1 MFQQL
6 TIVQEILHAIEDET
20 YPRSLG
26 LRRAVRIPFLT
37 TLANAIN
44 RPILY
49 ITGNGQQALTVLD
62 EYNFWLEKHPALAFP
77 EPNPLFYEQAS
88 WSASTRQERIQVL
101 TKLAVMQIPGERRNS
116 DFPVIVTPIRSVMTK
131 TLPRREFIKN
141 CRTIKT
147 DQVFQLDQLMSTWLQ
162 IGYQPAVVVLEPG
175 QFSRRGGILDIW
187 PPSEAAPIRLDF
199 FGDTLDTIRR
209 FDPASQRTIE
219 TLQKFT
225 YSPARE
231 YFLPNTALHAEEV
244 EKINE
249 FHIPFLHSIPS
260 SLLDY
265 LPSQALIIF
274 EDFDH
279 ARLVAQEVEDQAVQQ
294 RKTSIDEELLA
305 NDFPVP
311 YFSWSE
317 IEDELGRHQWMDFG
331 HEFLPEGKTAF
342 GETFTSGPRYF
353 GQLKHFMEEVFFQLE
368 NRDQILIISRQAT
381 RLKEIWQDYEKHTSY
396 EPQFIEGTISE
407 GWVSQF
413 TDGTYLRVISDSE
426 IFGWDRPKPR
436 KKFNENVHAPE
447 AKYIDFQPGDMVVH
461 VDYGIGKYE
470 GLVSRTLDGSERE
483 YLCVG
488 YAEGDQ
494 LFVPVYQ
501 ADRLTRYIGASHS
514 LPAPTRLGTADWQTA
529 KQKVRE
535 SVVEIAQELL
545 DLYAKRQLAEGI
557 RYEKDTA
564 WQQEMEAS
572 FPYIE
577 TEDQIKAINEIKQD
591 MESLRPMD
599 RLLCGDVGYGKTE
612 VALRAAF
619 KAVMD
624 SYQVAIL
631 VPTTVLAQQHY
642 QTFKQR
648 LAAYPVQVEM
658 LSRFRSPA
666 EQRVIINKMASG
678 EIDIV
683 IGTHRL
689 VSADIEFK
697 KLGLVII
704 DEEQRFGVTHKEHLK
719 KYRNDVDVLTLT
731 ATPIP
736 RTLYMALTGVRD
748 ISTIATPPEER
759 LPITTHVGP
768 YTPKLVRQALLRE
781 IERGGQ
787 VYFVHNRV
795 QSIYAMKSHLQQ
807 LVPEAKIGIGH
818 GQMQEDE
825 LSSVMDQFRNG
836 EIDVLLC
843 TSIIESGLDIPN
855 ANTLIVDRADT
866 FGLAQ
871 LYQLRGRVGRGAQ
884 RAYAYFFRHRRRPP
898 TPDGLERLDTIA
910 ENNQLGSG
918 YSIAMRDLEMRG
930 AGELLGTRQH
940 GAIQSV
946 GFHLY
951 TQLLGQAV
959 DILKTSADLPSMQRL
974 GQPFSVT
981 LQPPASVD
989 LPLTIGIPSS
999 YVPDQNMRLRLY
1011 RRISNMQQQT
1021 EIDQLADEFLDR
1033 FGPLPEDVANLLYQ
1047 VRIKVLAQQAG
1058 VSSVSM
1064 EGAQILCQYPQLPE
1078 GIRSRNLTPVG
1089 MGERIGKNAYW
1100 LGITLDGESWR
1111 ESLTTFLETLSLKK
1125 QNGKSLPTK
1134 EIEQISEVVE
1144 K

>member
-1 MFQQL
+1 ML
-6 TIVQEILHAIEDET
+6 AHLHNLPIVKEIIQSVSDET
-20 YPRSLG
+20 NPRSMSF
-26 LRRAVRIPFLT
+26 RRSVRIPLLSV
-37 TLANAIN
+37 LAQKLKH
-44 RPILY
+44 PILY
-49 ITGNGQQALTVLD
+49 ITGNGPQALTALD
-62 EYNFWLEKHPALAFP
+62 EFNFWSAERSAIGFP
-77 EPNPLFYEQAS
+77 EPNPLFYEEAS
-88 WSASTRQERIQVL
+88 WSAATRQERIQVL
-101 TKLAVMQIPGERRNS
+101 TKLALMQIPGEKKNGS
-116 DFPVIVTPIRSVMTK
+116 LPVMVAPIRSIMTK
-131 TLPRREFIKN
+131 TLPRREFVKH
-141 CRTIKT
+141 CRSVKINQT
-147 DQVFQLDQLMSTWLQ
+147 FQLDQLMQTWMQ
-162 IGYQPAVVVLEPG
+162 IGYQPAVVVVEPG
-175 QFSRRGGILDIW
+175 QFSSRGGILDLW
-187 PPSEAAPIRLDF
+187 PPSEPAPIRLDF

-219 TLQKFT
+219 NLQRFT

-231 YFLPNTALHAEEV
+231 YFLPSTSLHADEI

-249 FHIPFLHSIPS
+249 FHIPFLHPMS
-260 SLLDY
+260 STLLDY
-265 LPSQALIIF
+265 LPTQTLIIF

-279 ARLVAQEVEDQAVQQ
+279 ARMVAQDVEERALDQ
-294 RKTSIDEELLA
+294 RKNSIREELLA
-305 NDFPVP
+305 DDFPVP
-311 YFSWSE
+311 YYSWSE
-317 IEDELGRHQWMDFG
+317 IEDELGRHHWLDFG
-331 HEFLPEGKTAF
+331 NEFNPE
-342 GETFTSGPRYF
+342 ETNAYAEVFKSGPRYF
-353 GQLKHFMEEVFFQLE
+353 GQLKHFMEEVFLQLE
-368 NRDQILIISRQAT
+368 NHDQLIIVSRQAN
-381 RLKEIWQDYEKHTSY
+381 RLKEIWMDYKRHTEY
-396 EPQFIEGTISE
+396 APVFIEGTISE
-407 GWVSQF
+407 GWVSQL
-413 TDGTYLRVISDSE
+413 TDDISLRIISDSE

-436 KKFNENVHAPE
+436 KKYNENVQAPE
-447 AKYIDFQPGDMVVH
+447 AKYIDFQPEDWVVH

-470 GLVSRTLDGSERE
+470 GLVTRTLDGSEHE

-494 LFVPVYQ
+494 LFVPIYQ
-501 ADRLTRYIGASHS
+501 ADRLTRYIGSNHTA
-514 LPAPTRLGTADWQTA
+514 PRPTRLGTTDWQTA

-557 RYEKDTA
+557 QYEEDTA
-564 WQQEMEAS
+564 WQQELEAS

-577 TEDQIKAINEIKQD
+577 TEDQIRAIREIKND
-591 MESLRPMD
+591 MQNVRPMD

-631 VPTTVLAQQHY
+631 VPTTVLAQQHF
-642 QTFKQR
+642 QTFQQR
-648 LAAYPVQVEM
+648 LAAYPVKVEM
-658 LSRFRSPA
+658 LSRFRTVA
-666 EQRVIINKMASG
+666 EQRSILKKLANG

-689 VSADIEFK
+689 VQSDIAFK

-719 KYRNDVDVLTLT
+719 KYRNNVDVLTLT

-768 YTPKLVRQALLRE
+768 YVPKLVRQALIRE

-787 VYFVHNRV
+787 IYFVHNRV
-795 QSIYAMKSHLQQ
+795 QSIYAMKSHLQS
-807 LVPEAKIGIGH
+807 LVPEAKIGVGH
-818 GQMQEDE
+818 GQMKENE
-825 LSSVMDQFRNG
+825 LSDVMDEFRAG

-884 RAYAYFFRHRRRPP
+884 RAYAYFFRHRRKPS
-898 TPDGLERLDTIA
+898 TPEGLERLDTIA

-951 TQLLGQAV
+951 TQLLSQAV
-959 DILKTSADLPSMQRL
+959 DILKTTSDLSFESILEGQVSAS
-974 GQPFSVT
+974 

-989 LPLTIGIPSS
+989 LPLTIGIPST
-999 YVPDQNMRLRLY
+999 YVPNQNMRLRLY
-1011 RRISNMQQQT
+1011 RRISNLQQEQ
-1021 EIDQLADEFLDR
+1021 EVDQLVDEFNDR
-1033 FGPLPEDVANLLYQ
+1033 FGVLPDDVSNLLFQ
-1047 VRIKVLAQQAG
+1047 VRIKVMAQQVG
-1058 VSSVSM
+1058 ITSVSM
-1064 EGAQILCQYPQLPE
+1064 EGQQIVCQYPTLPE
-1078 GIRSRNLTPVG
+1078 GIRSRNLPAMG
-1089 MGERIGKNAYW
+1089 HGERVGKNAYW
-1100 LGITLDGESWR
+1100 LSV
-1111 ESLTTFLETLSLKK
+1111 SLKDK
-1125 QNGKSLPTK
+1125 HWQEQLVAFMRVLIELKKNNGKFVKSK
-1134 EIEQISEVVE
+1134 MEHIS
-1144 K
+1144 

>member
-1 MFQQL
+1 VFSHLQPL
-6 TIVQEILHAIEDET
+6 PVIKEIIQSIKDET
-20 YPRSLG
+20 NPRSMSM
-26 LRRAVRIPFLT
+26 RRAIRVPLLSVIAHAL
-37 TLANAIN
+37 N
-44 RPILY
+44 RPVLY

-62 EYNFWLEKHPALAFP
+62 EYQFWANDQKGLAFP
-77 EPNPLFYEQAS
+77 EPNPLFYEEAS
-88 WSASTRQERIQVL
+88 WSASTRQERIAVL
-101 TKLAVMQIPGERRNS
+101 TQLALMQIPGEKKNGTP
-116 DFPVIVTPIRSVMTK
+116 PVMVAPIRSIMTK

-141 CRTIKT
+141 TRTVKV
-147 DQVFQLDQLMSTWLQ
+147 DQTFQLEQLMQTWQ
-162 IGYQPAVVVLEPG
+162 KIGYQPAVVVVEPG

-187 PPSEAAPIRLDF
+187 PPAETAPIRLDF

-209 FDPASQRTIE
+209 FDPATQRTIE
-219 TLQKFT
+219 KLDRFT

-231 YFLPNTALHAEEV
+231 YFLPSTALHADEI

-249 FHIPFLHSIPS
+249 FHIPFLHSLTS
-260 SLLDY
+260 TLLDY
-265 LPSQALIIF
+265 LPSQTLIIF
-274 EDFDH
+274 DDFDH
-279 ARLVAQEVEDQAVQQ
+279 ARLVSQDIEEQALEQ
-294 RKTSIDEELLA
+294 RKNNIQEELLPE
-305 NDFPVP
+305 DFPVP
-311 YFSWSE
+311 YYSWSE
-317 IEDELGRHQWMDFG
+317 IEDELGRHHWLDFG
-331 HEFLPEGKTAF
+331 NEFNPEGTTTY
-342 GETFTSGPRYF
+342 GEVFKAGPRYF
-353 GQLKHFMEEVFFQLE
+353 GQLKHFMEEMLLQLDHE
-368 NRDQILIISRQAT
+368 DTLVIVSRQAN
-381 RLKEIWQDYEKHTSY
+381 RLKEIWADYRLHVDQ
-396 EPQFIEGTISE
+396 EPVFIEGTISE
-407 GWVSQF
+407 GWI
-413 TDGTYLRVISDSE
+413 TDLDDGKVLRIISDSE

-436 KKFNENVHAPE
+436 KKASENAQAPE
-447 AKYIDFQPGDMVVH
+447 AKYIDFQPGDWVVH

-470 GLVSRTLDGSERE
+470 GLVSRFLDGSERE

-501 ADRLTRYIGASHS
+501 ADRLTRYIGSNHNA
-514 LPAPTRLGTADWQTA
+514 PNPTRLGTADWQTA

-557 RYEKDTA
+557 QFSEDSA
-564 WQQEMEAS
+564 WQQELEAS

-577 TEDQIKAINEIKQD
+577 TEDQIRAIREIKRD
-591 MESLRPMD
+591 MQHLRPMD

-642 QTFKQR
+642 QTFQQR
-648 LAAYPVQVEM
+648 LAAYPVNVEM
-658 LSRFRSPA
+658 LSRFRSVS
-666 EQRVIINKMASG
+666 EQRQIVKKLADG
-678 EIDIV
+678 EIDII

-689 VSADIEFK
+689 VSSDISFK

-719 KYRNDVDVLTLT
+719 RYRNNVDVLTLT

-768 YTPKLVRQALLRE
+768 YVPKLTRQAIIRE

-795 QSIYAMKSHLQQ
+795 QSIYAMKSHLLS
-807 LVPEAKIGIGH
+807 LVPEARIGVGH
-818 GQMQEDE
+818 GQMKEDE
-825 LSSVMDQFRNG
+825 LAAVMDEFRAG
-836 EIDVLLC
+836 DIDVLLC

-884 RAYAYFFRHRRRPP
+884 RAYAYFFRHRRKAP
-898 TPDGLERLDTIA
+898 TPEGLERLDTIA

-959 DILKTSADLPSMQRL
+959 DILKTTSDISFDSALE
-974 GQPFSVT
+974 GQVT
-981 LQPPASVD
+981 VSLQPPASVD
-989 LPLTIGIPSS
+989 LPLRIGIPST
-999 YVPDQNMRLRLY
+999 YVPNQNMRLRLY
-1011 RRISNMQQQT
+1011 RRISNMLQ
-1021 EIDQLADEFLDR
+1021 ENEVDQLIEEFTDR
-1033 FGPLPEDVANLLYQ
+1033 FGPLPEDVANLLFQ
-1047 VRIKVLAQQAG
+1047 VRIKVMAQIAG
-1058 VSSVSM
+1058 VSTVSM
-1064 EGAQILCQYPQLPE
+1064 EGQQIVCQYPALPE
-1078 GIRSRNLTPVG
+1078 GIRTRNLPSVG
-1089 MGERIGKNAYW
+1089 FGERVGKNAYW
-1100 LGITLDGESWR
+1100 LTISMQNDQWK
-1111 ESLTTFLETLSLKK
+1111 ESLIEFMQQLIDIKRK
-1125 QNGKSLPTK
+1125 NG
-1134 EIEQISEVVE
+1134 
-1144 K
+1144 